1 MAKILQLEF
10 GNAAGKKVTVA
21 VEEPRDN
28 LTVPEVEAAMQ
39 QIITSQVFLIDTNP
53 VTEAVS
59 AQIVDRNVQQL
70 FLFMAV

>member
-1 MAKILQLEF
+1 MAKTLQLEF

-21 VEEPRDN
+21 IEEPRDN

-39 QIITSQVFLIDTNP
+39 QIIATQVFLIDTNP

-59 AQIVDRNVQQL
+59 AQIVDRNVEQL
-70 FLFMAV
+70 F